1 MSRKTILTAVFSA
14 LAVIGGVSATSILV
28 TAPAFAQAGDA
39 KAVVDA
45 AKASGVIGET
55 ASGYLAVVG
64 SASRDV
70 VNAMNEINIRRKS
83 LYTRLARQQNLQ
95 IDVVAALT
103 AEKVRATKA
112 KTGEK
117 YLEKN
122 GEWITI
128 P

>member
-1 MSRKTILTAVFSA
+1 MSRKTIITAVFSA
-14 LAVIGGVSATSILV
+14 FAILGGVSVASMV
-28 TAPAFAQAGDA
+28 NSAPAFAQAADA
-39 KAVVDA
+39 KAIVDT

-55 ASGYLAVVG
+55 ASGYLAVVS

-117 YLEKN
+117 YLDKN

>member
-1 MSRKTILTAVFSA
+1 MSRKTIVTAVFSA
-14 LAVIGGVSATSILV
+14 FAILGGVSVTSMV
-28 TAPAFAQAGDA
+28 NSAPAFAQTADA
-39 KAVVDA
+39 KAVVDT

-55 ASGYLAVVG
+55 ASGYLAVVS

-117 YLEKN
+117 YLDKN